1 MSFHYFDQPSITS
14 ANAELVDITGD
25 YQQFNQA
32 HSLIEEEENMGTEI
46 KEETIA
52 SENSRLTNIISNQ
65 QFDQPSTSSANAEL
79 IDITGD
85 YEPFDLAHNLTI
97 KEETMILENAGL
109 ANMHAQQS
117 GQPLKKSRM
126 KEVIQN
132 VDRTNSI
139 EPNYSTL
146 LSMFP
151 NVDAKYIRQICIKP
165 PFNNEE
171 GNSLVMLINHLLSYE
186 EKIDEAL
193 ISELNDEQNQTS
205 EDYLLY
211 FVKELEEEENK
222 IKMDKILS
230 EMLEAKDRQ
239 AMEEQKRN
247 ENLLNELLFSEFL
260 QKDKVA
266 VVEKMQIL
274 ENILPDADP
283 NILKKFVEKNH
294 ENANSLEEFVESN
307 LQHKNYKK
315 RDQYYARLRTKERIE
330 EYTTGFDLERFI
342 KQFPDPFE
350 HFENPEREGAKQEK
364 ALNFLINRYNFDA
377 RYIDKVY
384 AESKYNLSLADKN
397 LQNISGIQP
406 TAKSNIDSDNIP
418 LLQEIAYIENK
429 SHIRKYLDVIRKKE
443 EQEMDLL
450 RAQKLLL
457 ECQCCYDDVKPTEC
471 IECDNNHIFCKR
483 CIIKGTDL
491 ALSNGEISVKCF
503 RGAECTG
510 EFSLNI
516 LRRVLSPHT
525 FDIFLNKRQEF
536 EIKAAKLD
544 GLVNCPFCPYSME
557 LAPQIQIFTCKNPEC
572 MKITCRLCKR
582 MNHLP
587 IKCEDV
593 LDEHKGRLF
602 VEEEMSKELIR
613 YCPRCNT
620 PFVKLHGCN
629 YMTCRCGASMC
640 YICKTPLQ
648 RGSNHFHCNN
658 NSDQYEREQVELRR
672 VQALTKL
679 RQDFPDLKLPDV

>member
-443 EQEMDLL
+443 EQEMDL
-450 RAQKLLL
+450 
-457 ECQCCYDDVKPTEC
+457 
-471 IECDNNHIFCKR
+471 
-483 CIIKGTDL
+483 
-491 ALSNGEISVKCF
+491 
-503 RGAECTG
+503 GAECTG